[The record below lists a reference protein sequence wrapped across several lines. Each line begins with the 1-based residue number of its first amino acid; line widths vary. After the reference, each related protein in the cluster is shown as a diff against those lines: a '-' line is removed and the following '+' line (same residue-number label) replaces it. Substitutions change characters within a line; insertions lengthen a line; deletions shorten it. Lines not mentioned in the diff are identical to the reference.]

1 MSSSNELSLALERM
15 RQYSLKMNSLKCVF
29 SASVV
34 KFLGFII
41 HKNSIQINHKK
52 TKSIKKFLGKLNYLC
67 HIIFNLSE
75 KISVFSTILHF
86 KNETDFTWAEQQ
98 VTFDEIKKYL
108 SSPSV
113 IKASKVRIPFWLY
126 IAAEDS
132 VIRIVLMQVT
142 DGKEHILT
150 YLSQC
155 LIDAEIRYLFIKKL
169 YLSLFYAC
177 SKLRHYLLS
186 STCVVVCQANV
197 IKHMLQKLILSG
209 RIGKWAYAL
218 IEYDLAYKSQKYM
231 KGQIVTD
238 FIIGHNVNQNKDES
252 FNLVSIRP

>member
-1 MSSSNELSLALERM
+1 M
-15 RQYSLKMNSLKCVF
+15 
-29 SASVV
+29 
-34 KFLGFII
+34 
-41 HKNSIQINHKK
+41 
-52 TKSIKKFLGKLNYLC
+52 
-67 HIIFNLSE
+67 
-75 KISVFSTILHF
+75 
-86 KNETDFTWAEQQ
+86 
-98 VTFDEIKKYL
+98 

-113 IKASKVRIPFWLY
+113 IKASKVGIPFWLY

-155 LIDAEIRYLFIKKL
+155 LIDAEIRYLFIEKL

-186 STCVVVCQANV
+186 NTCVVVCQANV

-209 RIGKWAYAL
+209 RIRKWAYAL
-218 IEYDLAYKSQKYM
+218 IEYDLTYKSQKYM